1 MTTLTWLFPGEM
13 AESRLHAMKQNVEA
27 NLSTRGIKGCGKE
40 DESFG
45 WTPWLSASIS
55 GDIAR
60 EGRSSQPK
68 LRLRVP
74 LKKPPTKVSR
84 GPNTPASERKQPPKN
99 LIAVTTNASSLHRS
113 ETLRVPPLQVVEET
127 VPRRRCIS
135 KGTAIP
141 FERSAAAKT
150 QTFQSDMETLAP
162 ITDKRFPMRSPSSP
176 NRSPSSYSRQVTRAP
191 DLA

>member
-1 MTTLTWLFPGEM
+1 MYKLRYKQYLILYGGEII
-13 AESRLHAMKQNVEA
+13 EFEGEA
-27 NLSTRGIKGCGKE
+27 ARRKPCDGGPAATRTK
-40 DESFG
+40 
-45 WTPWLSASIS
+45 ASIS
-55 GDIAR
+55 VDIAR

-84 GPNTPASERKQPPKN
+84 GPNTPASERKPTPKN

-113 ETLRVPPLQVVEET
+113 ETLRVPPLQAVEET

-150 QTFQSDMETLAP
+150 QTFQSEMETLAP
-162 ITDKRFPMRSPSSP
+162 ITDKRFLMSSLSSP
-176 NRSPSSYSRQVTRAP
+176 NRSPSSYSRRVTRAP